1 MKKLLI
7 TLTFFIL
14 PITSYADGTG
24 LPDKISDYS
33 NDGQEI
39 YRSLCASCHMQDG
52 EGAEGAGFYPS
63 LVNNE
68 KLESPV
74 YIEDVILYGVHAMP
88 AIGGL
93 LNDEQIANVINY
105 VRSHFDN
112 HYRDK
117 VSAKDISQL
126 RAPNFQ
132 YDTVDEG

>member
-1 MKKLLI
+1 MKRILL
-7 TLTFFIL
+7 TLTFL
-14 PITSYADGTG
+14 VPIISYADGTG
-24 LPDKISDYS
+24 LPDKVSDYGI
-33 NDGQEI
+33 DGKEI
-39 YRSLCASCHMQDG
+39 YNSLCASCHMTDG
-52 EGAEGAGFYPS
+52 LGAKGAGFYPS

-68 KLESPV
+68 KLESPI

-112 HYRDK
+112 HYSDK
-117 VSAKDISQL
+117 VSAKDISLL
-126 RAPNFQ
+126 RVKDFQ